1 MPSSAATSTSTT
13 LGVHFRQATPADLPA
28 LLRLLVDDAV
38 AQARG
43 SYAAEITPEVRQAF
57 DEIERDPSNELW
69 LGEREGDIV
78 AMLQLTLIPGLS
90 RGGMK
95 RALVEAV
102 RVRADLRGQRVGE
115 ALMRHVEQRAGGRLW
130 ADAADHRQAA
140 ARGAP
145 FLRAARLRGEPPR
158 HEEGAVTTRQFIR
171 DSGRPGPAAGSRC
184 GRCGAPFHCG
194 IDDAGGCW
202 CAQLPSLPRGAY
214 APGAACVCEPCLR
227 AMLAVDGRP
236 AGQRS

>member
-43 SYAAEITPEVRQAF
+43 GYAAEVTPEVRQAF

-115 ALMRHVEQRAGGRLW
+115 ALMRHVEQRA
-130 ADAADHRQAA
+130 
-140 ARGAP
+140 
-145 FLRAARLRGEPPR
+145 RAAGCGLMQLTTDKQRL
-158 HEEGAVTTRQFIR
+158 
-171 DSGRPGPAAGSRC
+171 AAHRFYERLGYVASHL
-184 GRCGAPFHCG
+184 GMKKA
-194 IDDAGGCW
+194 
-202 CAQLPSLPRGAY
+202 L
-214 APGAACVCEPCLR
+214 
-227 AMLAVDGRP
+227 
-236 AGQRS
+236 

>member
-1 MPSSAATSTSTT
+1 
-13 LGVHFRQATPADLPA
+13 VHFRLATPADLPA
-28 LLRLLVDDAV
+28 LLQLLVDDAV

-43 SYAAEITPEVRQAF
+43 GYAAEVTPEVRQAF

-115 ALMRHVEQRAGGRLW
+115 ALMRHVEQRA
-130 ADAADHRQAA
+130 
-140 ARGAP
+140 
-145 FLRAARLRGEPPR
+145 RAAGCGLMQLTTDKQRL
-158 HEEGAVTTRQFIR
+158 
-171 DSGRPGPAAGSRC
+171 AAHRFYERLGYVASHL
-184 GRCGAPFHCG
+184 GMKKA
-194 IDDAGGCW
+194 
-202 CAQLPSLPRGAY
+202 L
-214 APGAACVCEPCLR
+214 
-227 AMLAVDGRP
+227 
-236 AGQRS
+236 